1 MHTKSMLTLRE
12 ISILT
17 EPALG
22 HLCYLLTDVPP
33 KPNSPPDTIFDLDQ
47 PHQGAT
53 ISYLQL
59 LCSLLYALAK
69 SNETHFPSLSLSQ
82 VRRHACVKCHSSG
95 IVHFEGLMYLHV

>member
-33 KPNSPPDTIFDLDQ
+33 QT
-47 PHQGAT
+47 PHLT
-53 ISYLQL
+53 
-59 LCSLLYALAK
+59 
-69 SNETHFPSLSLSQ
+69 LSLTWINPIKGQ
-82 VRRHACVKCHSSG
+82 
-95 IVHFEGLMYLHV
+95 L